1 MAAKT
6 AQVALDT
13 ARTLLNDDPAV
24 TWTNTVLLPKLN
36 EAFRE
41 LQQKLTLSDASLMQ
55 TTSVTTVNAG
65 TGGLVIGTIKEPIR
79 LWEKFVSDPNDAY
92 TVMTE
97 RYILPNRS
105 SGVEERLR
113 DWQWDGSQINFIAAT
128 TNRSV
133 KVFYWQEFA
142 DLVDGTS
149 SLQFID
155 AELYLAPRTAA
166 LMASIVGEDARPK
179 EWNALAETNLKQ
191 IILANR
197 GRVEPRESAK
207 P

>member
-13 ARTLLNDDPAV
+13 ARTLLNDDAGV
-24 TWTNTVLLPKLN
+24 TWTNTVLIPKMN
-36 EAFRE
+36 EAYRE

-55 TTSVTTVNAG
+55 TTSVSTVNAG
-65 TGGLVIGTIKEPIR
+65 TTNLVIASIKEPIR
-79 LWEKFVSDPNDAY
+79 LWEKFTSDPNDDY

-97 RYILPNRS
+97 RFILPNRS

-113 DWQWDGSQINFIAAT
+113 DWQWDGVQLNFIAAT
-128 TNRSV
+128 TSRSV

-142 DLVDGTS
+142 DLVTGAS

-166 LMASIVGEDARPK
+166 LMASITGEEGRPK
-179 EWNALAETNLKQ
+179 EWNDLALSNLQQ

-197 GRVEPRESAK
+197 GRMAPPESSRS
-207 P
+207 

>member
-6 AQVALDT
+6 AQTALDT
-13 ARTLLNDDPAV
+13 ARTLLNDDAAV
-24 TWTNTVLLPKLN
+24 TWTNAVLLPKMN

-55 TTSVTTVNAG
+55 TTSVSTVNAG
-65 TGGLVIGTIKEPIR
+65 TSSLVIASIKEPIR
-79 LWEKFVSDPNDAY
+79 LWEKFTADPNDSYAI
-92 TVMTE
+92 MTE
-97 RYILPNRS
+97 RYILPNRA

-113 DWQWDGSQINFIAAT
+113 EWQWDGVQLNFISAI

-142 DLVDGTS
+142 DLASGAS

-166 LMASIVGEDARPK
+166 LMASIVGEEGRPK
-179 EWNALAETNLKQ
+179 EWNDLAMSNLQQ

-197 GRVEPRESAK
+197 GRVEPRESPK